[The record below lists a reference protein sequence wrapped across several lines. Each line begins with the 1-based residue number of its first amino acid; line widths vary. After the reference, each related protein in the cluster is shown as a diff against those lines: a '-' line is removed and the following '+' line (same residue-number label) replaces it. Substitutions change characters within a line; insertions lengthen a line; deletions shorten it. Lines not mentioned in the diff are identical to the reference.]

1 MQFKVKRIYSPNK
14 LLKVKA
20 LLYEINEKAIKLQ
33 NQGKKVTKLNIG
45 DPDLSTPPEIV
56 EAAYEAMKKGRTKYS
71 SAFGEKV
78 LREKLGK
85 IHGVSAD
92 NIVIT
97 PGSKWGIFST
107 MYLMLK
113 NGGNVVIPTPY
124 WTAYGLTAKT
134 LGVEARLLKTELD
147 SNWEVDLDSIEE
159 LIDNNTR
166 LIILNNPCNP
176 TSKVM
181 DEEIVDGIVKI
192 ANDKKI
198 MILSDEVYSEIS
210 FVKTKSILNYNTENI
225 LVSGFSKMFTMTGW
239 RIGYVIANK
248 GLFDKIG
255 KLNQIT
261 FSNVPVF
268 IQDAASIEL
277 DLQDKI
283 TNEIREVYS
292 KRAKM
297 ASKILTKAKM
307 EFSNPDAPFYV
318 FPRYRGLD
326 SEKFALDLLD
336 RGVAIA
342 PGTSFGDYREHFR
355 ISLTAPETD
364 LKAAL
369 IKICEAVTE

>member
-1 MQFKVKRIYSPNK
+1 M
-14 LLKVKA
+14 
-20 LLYEINEKAIKLQ
+20 LYEINEKAIKLQ

-210 FVKTKSILNYNTENI
+210 FVKTKSILNYNSENI

-248 GLFDKIG
+248 GLVDKIG

-268 IQDAASIEL
+268 IQDAATVAL
-277 DLQDKI
+277 DLQNKL

-364 LKAAL
+364 LKAAI
-369 IKICEAVTE
+369 IKICEAVTA

>member
-1 MQFKVKRIYSPNK
+1 VI
-14 LLKVKA
+14 A

-45 DPDLSTPPEIV
+45 DPDLSTPSEIV
-56 EAAYEAMKKGRTKYS
+56 EAAYVALKKGRTKYS
-71 SAFGEKV
+71 SAFGEKA

-113 NGGNVVIPTPY
+113 DGGNVVIPTPY

-134 LGVEARLLKTELD
+134 LGAEARLLKTELD
-147 SNWEVDLDSIEE
+147 SNWKVDLEALEE

-181 DEEIVDGIVKI
+181 DEKTVEGIVMI

-210 FVKTKSILNYNTENI
+210 FIKTTSILNYNNKNI

-248 GLFDKIG
+248 ELIDKIG

-268 IQDAASIEL
+268 IQDAATVAL
-277 DLQDKI
+277 DLQDKL

-297 ASKILTKAKM
+297 ASEILKRAKM
-307 EFSNPDAPFYV
+307 AFSNPEAPFYV
-318 FPRYRGLD
+318 FPRYDGLN

-336 RGVAIA
+336 KGVAVA
-342 PGTSFGDYREHFR
+342 PGTSFGDYKEHFR

-369 IKICEAVTE
+369 VKICKAVSE

>member
-1 MQFKVKRIYSPNK
+1 MG
-14 LLKVKA
+14 
-20 LLYEINEKAIKLQ
+20 LLYEINEKAIQLQ
-33 NQGKKVTKLNIG
+33 NQGKKITKLNIG
-45 DPDLSTPPEIV
+45 DPDLATPPEIV

-71 SAFGEKV
+71 SAYGEQA
-78 LREKLGK
+78 LREKLGT

-113 NGGNVVIPTPY
+113 DGGNVVIPTPY
-124 WTAYGLTAKT
+124 WTAYGLTAMT
-134 LGVEARLLKTELD
+134 LGAETRLLKTDLD
-147 SNWEVDLDSIEE
+147 SNWKVDLEVLED

-181 DEEIVDGIVKI
+181 DEKIVDGIVKI
-192 ANDKKI
+192 ANDKNI

-210 FVKTKSILNYNTENI
+210 FVKTKTILSYNSDNI

-239 RIGYVIANK
+239 RIGYVIANE
-248 GLFDKIG
+248 GLIAKIG

-268 IQDAASIEL
+268 IQDAASVAL
-277 DLQDKI
+277 DMQDKL
-283 TNEIREVYS
+283 TKEIKEVYFN
-292 KRAKM
+292 RAKM
-297 ASKILTKAKM
+297 ASKILSNKKL

-318 FPRYRGLD
+318 FPRYKGLD

-336 RGVAIA
+336 KGVAVA
-342 PGTSFGDYREHFR
+342 PGSSFGDYMEHFR

-364 LKAAL
+364 LRAAL
-369 IKICEAVTE
+369 LKICEAVSK

>member
-1 MQFKVKRIYSPNK
+1 
-14 LLKVKA
+14 LKVKA

-45 DPDLSTPPEIV
+45 DPDLATPPEIV
-56 EAAYEAMKKGRTKYS
+56 EAAYDAMKKGRTKYS
-71 SAFGEKV
+71 SSFGELV

-113 NGGNVVIPTPY
+113 DGGNVVIPTPY

-134 LGVEARLLKTELD
+134 LGVEARLLKTDLD
-147 SNWEVDLDSIEE
+147 SNWQVDLETLEE

-181 DEEIVDGIVKI
+181 DEKIVDGIVKI

-210 FVKTKSILNYNTENI
+210 FVKTKSILDYNSENI

-239 RIGYVIANK
+239 RIGYVIGNER
-248 GLFDKIG
+248 LIDKIA

-268 IQDAASIEL
+268 IQDAATVAL
-277 DLQDKI
+277 DLQNKLI
-283 TNEIREVYS
+283 KEIREVYS
-292 KRAKM
+292 IRSRM
-297 ASKILTKAKM
+297 ASKILSEAKM

-326 SEKFALDLLD
+326 SEKFALDILD

>member
-1 MQFKVKRIYSPNK
+1 M
-14 LLKVKA
+14 
-20 LLYEINEKAIKLQ
+20 LYEINEKAIRLQ

-45 DPDLSTPPEIV
+45 DPDLATPPEIV
-56 EAAYEAMKKGRTKYS
+56 EAAYDAMKKGRTKYA
-71 SAFGEKV
+71 SAFGERV
-78 LREKLGK
+78 LREKLGR

-113 NGGNVVIPTPY
+113 DGGNVVIPTPY

-134 LGVEARLLKTELD
+134 LGAETRLLKTELD
-147 SNWEVDLDSIEE
+147 SNWQVDLNALEE
-159 LIDNNTR
+159 LIDNKTR

-181 DEEIVDGIVKI
+181 DDKIFEGIVKI
-192 ANDKKI
+192 AQDKKI

-210 FVKTKSILNYNTENI
+210 FVKTKSILDYNRENI

-239 RIGYVIANK
+239 RIGYVIANES
-248 GLFDKIG
+248 LIDKIG

-261 FSNVPVF
+261 FSNVPLF
-268 IQDAASIEL
+268 IQDAATVAL
-277 DLQDKI
+277 DLKNKL

-292 KRAKM
+292 RRAIM
-297 ASKILTKAKM
+297 ASKILSEAKM
-307 EFSNPDAPFYV
+307 EFSNPDAPFYI
-318 FPRYRGLD
+318 FPKYRGLD
-326 SEKFALDLLD
+326 SEKFSLSILDK
-336 RGVAIA
+336 GVAVA
-342 PGTSFGDYREHFR
+342 PGTSFGDYKEHFR

-364 LKAAL
+364 LKVAL
-369 IKICEAVTE
+369 TKICEAVTE

>member
-45 DPDLSTPPEIV
+45 DPDLATPPEIV

-71 SAFGEKV
+71 SAFGEQV

-113 NGGNVVIPTPY
+113 DGGNVVIPMPY

-134 LGVEARLLKTELD
+134 LGAEARLLKTDLD
-147 SNWEVDLDSIEE
+147 SNWQVNLEALEE

-181 DEEIVDGIVKI
+181 DEKIVDGIVKI

-210 FVKTKSILNYNTENI
+210 FVKTKSILDYNSKNI

-239 RIGYVIANK
+239 RIGYVIGNER
-248 GLFDKIG
+248 LIDKIA

-268 IQDAASIEL
+268 IQDAAMVAL
-277 DLQDKI
+277 DLQNKL

-292 KRAKM
+292 SRSRM
-297 ASKILTKAKM
+297 ASKILSEAKM

-326 SEKFALDLLD
+326 SEKFALDILD